1 MKFFATP
8 PSAAKWLSRLL
19 VACLLLV
26 GASGCEPN
34 PPKPPEPSIMGIT
47 GYNYTNEG
55 VQEYYV
61 DGKRGSNLP
70 AYGGGGSVSCC
81 VSLPV
86 QWNHELSVEVSW
98 ITGHWTVPIEK
109 IQAMSTKEAIE
120 CCLDRRALTKTVPI
134 ERYGKEGGDVQ
145 VFFLP
150 NDELQVWVYDAG
162 PQNPGHPSHRGYP
175 RKPDTQN

>member
-1 MKFFATP
+1 MSPHQFMR
-8 PSAAKWLSRLL
+8 WLLRTA
-19 VACLLLV
+19 VVCLLLA
-26 GASGCEPN
+26 GTLGCKPDS
-34 PPKPPEPSIMGIT
+34 PKTPEPMILGIT
-47 GYNYTNEG
+47 GYNYTDEG

-61 DGKRGSNLP
+61 NDKRGSNLP
-70 AYGGGGSVSCC
+70 AYGGGGSLSCC

-120 CCLDRRALTKTVPI
+120 CCLDRRALSKTVSI
-134 ERYGKEGGDVQ
+134 EPYGKEGGDVQ

-175 RKPDTQN
+175 KKPDATN

>member
-1 MKFFATP
+1 MTVFLLG
-8 PSAAKWLSRLL
+8 LSLARCLPRLAL
-19 VACLLLV
+19 TCLLLV

-47 GYNYTNEG
+47 GYNYTDEG

-61 DGKRGSNLP
+61 NGKRGSNLP

-81 VSLPV
+81 VSLPALWSPDLRV
-86 QWNHELSVEVSW
+86 TVDWT
-98 ITGHWTVPIEK
+98 IGHWTTAYETRKHLTVQQQID
-109 IQAMSTKEAIE
+109 
-120 CCLDRRALTKTVPI
+120 CCFTERTLRKTVPI

-150 NDELQVWVYDAG
+150 NDELQAWVYDAG

-175 RKPDTQN
+175 RKPDARD

>member
-1 MKFFATP
+1 MKF
-8 PSAAKWLSRLL
+8 SAPGLPLAEWLLRLL
-19 VACLLLV
+19 TTCLFLAGV
-26 GASGCEPN
+26 SGCEPKA
-34 PPKPPEPSIMGIT
+34 PKPPEPMIVGIT

-55 VQEYYV
+55 VQEYFV
-61 DGKRGSNLP
+61 NDKRGSNLP
-70 AYGGGGSVSCC
+70 AYGGGGSLSCC
-81 VSLPV
+81 VLLPV

-98 ITGHWTVPIEK
+98 ITGHWTVPIEEV
-109 IQAMSTKEAIE
+109 QAMNIKEAIE
-120 CCLDRRALTKTVPI
+120 CCMARRALTKTVAI

-175 RKPDTQN
+175 EKPDATN

>member
-1 MKFFATP
+1 MT
-8 PSAAKWLSRLL
+8 L
-19 VACLLLV
+19 
-26 GASGCEPN
+26 
-34 PPKPPEPSIMGIT
+34 GIT

-61 DGKRGSNLP
+61 NDKRGSNLP

-86 QWNHELSVEVSW
+86 QWSRELSVEVSW

-109 IQAMSTKEAIE
+109 IQAMSIKEAIE

-134 ERYGKEGGDVQ
+134 EPYAKDGGRLQ

-150 NDELQVWVYDAG
+150 NDELQVWLYDAG

-175 RKPDTQN
+175 EKPDATN